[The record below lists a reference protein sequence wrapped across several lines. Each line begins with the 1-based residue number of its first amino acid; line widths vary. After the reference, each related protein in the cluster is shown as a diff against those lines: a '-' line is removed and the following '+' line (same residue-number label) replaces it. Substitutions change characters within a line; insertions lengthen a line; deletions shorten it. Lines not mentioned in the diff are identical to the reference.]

1 MKQQPKSKRDEVWIM
16 LWIIDKFS
24 LKKHQKWNF
33 DSNQKENKANV
44 GIAFFFFLCLDIVEY
59 IYIYIWTGNR
69 QKPDLDLMFTGYTL
83 LRHSKLQ
90 QVARTLNKSKPWW
103 FYRRKT
109 CSNFFRK
116 EFSQTQNLADFSIS

>member
-1 MKQQPKSKRDEVWIM
+1 MMEQQPKSKRDEVLRFM

-33 DSNQKENKANV
+33 DSNQKENKANLR
-44 GIAFFFFLCLDIVEY
+44 IAFLCLDIVEY
-59 IYIYIWTGNR
+59 INELGIGRSQIWIWCL
-69 QKPDLDLMFTGYTL
+69 LDINHLDIQNSNKL
-83 LRHSKLQ
+83 L
-90 QVARTLNKSKPWW
+90 ARTLNKSKPWW

>member
-44 GIAFFFFLCLDIVEY
+44 GIAFFFFMSGHRR

-69 QKPDLDLMFTGYTL
+69 QKPDLDLMFTGYKS

-90 QVARTLNKSKPWW
+90 QVAS
-103 FYRRKT
+103 
-109 CSNFFRK
+109 
-116 EFSQTQNLADFSIS
+116 